1 MNQIPQRQN
10 EDRFLQLLA
19 AQRQLYDEEKKGM
32 TIWTGIATALAIL
45 GTSAIAIMQPFTP
58 LLTWITLMVVVGEF
72 AVVPVIVN
80 RRKNAAKIQETLDCE
95 LLDIEWNQVLAGS
108 KPEPEV
114 ILSATQ
120 KFREHRNPDEWEKLK
135 DWYSPTVGNL
145 PLPKARIACQKENIW
160 WDSRLRRAYARWVF
174 LVTGIVFFAI
184 ITIGIGAKWTLAQF
198 FQGPLLLTLPAL
210 ALGLKHGYDH
220 YKSANRLDELKRVV
234 DELWK
239 DVSRET
245 VSHEV
250 LAQRTRQ
257 LQDEIFRH
265 RSENPPVFS
274 WFYKKLQKRF
284 EQAAGMV
291 VNEPVS

>member
-45 GTSAIAIMQPFTP
+45 GTGAIAIMQPFTP

-72 AVVPVIVN
+72 AVVPSIMN
-80 RRKNAAKIQETLDCE
+80 RRKNAAKIQEIFDCE

-114 ILSATQ
+114 ILSAAQ

-184 ITIGIGAKWTLAQF
+184 ITIGIGTKWTLAQF